1 MNYSKIYNRLIE
13 TAQTRFGPVASYTE
27 VHHIIP
33 RCMGGNNNS
42 SNLVVL
48 TPEEHYVAHLLLMK
62 MHPNNEKLVYAA
74 FMMTVGEHRNNKL
87 YGWLKRKRFEK
98 PMPDT
103 TRLKIK
109 AKRALQVMSPR
120 SEETKQKMRGPN
132 PKKGRKGC
140 LNGFYGKKH
149 TDETLKILAEKCP
162 RPKGFKRTSE
172 SIQKQKESFSEEMRH
187 QASVRLSE
195 RNKNQTEEHRQ
206 ATRNSNIRRGIE
218 KQKIKMHANLPLYT
232 YIFDSLQA
240 GKEVK
245 HIAQEANADYHLVW
259 SIKTKWDYYSV
270 AFKEVCDEQ

>member
-13 TAQTRFGPVASYTE
+13 SAQTRFGPVSSYTE
-27 VHHIIP
+27 VHHILP
-33 RCMGGNNNS
+33 RCIGGNDNA

-62 MHPNNEKLVYAA
+62 MHPDNTTLVYAA
-74 FMMTVGEHRNNKL
+74 FMMTVGKHRNNKL

-98 PMPDT
+98 PMPLS

-109 AKRALQVMSPR
+109 EKRALQVMSPR

-132 PKKGRKGC
+132 PKKARKGE

-149 TDETLKILAEKCP
+149 SAETLAILAVKCPNPGLKRGPETIQKLKDSFTDERRAE
-162 RPKGFKRTSE
+162 
-172 SIQKQKESFSEEMRH
+172 
-187 QASVRLSE
+187 ASLRLTE
-195 RNKNQTEEHRQ
+195 RNKNITEEHRQ

-218 KQKIKMHANLPLYT
+218 KQKTKMRANLPLYKS
-232 YIFDSLQA
+232 IFENLTA
-240 GKEVK
+240 GYEVK
-245 HIAQEANADYHLVW
+245 HIAKHLEVDYALVW
-259 SIKTKWDYYSV
+259 NIKTKWEYYLI

>member
-1 MNYSKIYNRLIE
+1 MNYSKIYARLIE
-13 TAQTRFGPVASYTE
+13 SAQTRFGPVASYTE
-27 VHHIIP
+27 VHHVVP
-33 RCMGGNNNS
+33 RCMGGNDDD

-62 MHPNNEKLVYAA
+62 MHPDNEKLVYAA
-74 FMMTVGEHRNNKL
+74 FMMTVGEYRNNKL

-109 AKRALQVMSPR
+109 EKRALQVMSPR

-132 PKKGRKGC
+132 PKKGHKGP

-149 TDETLKILAEKCP
+149 TEETLKVLAEKCG
-162 RPKGFKRTSE
+162 RPGIKRSPETV
-172 SIQKQKESFSEEMRH
+172 QKLKESFTDER
-187 QASVRLSE
+187 RLELSLRLTE
-195 RNKNQTEEHRQ
+195 RNKNPTEEHRQ

-218 KQKIKMHANLPLYT
+218 KQKTKMRANLPLYT
-232 YIFDSLQA
+232 YIFESLEA

-245 HIAQEANADYHLVW
+245 LIAKEINADYHLVW
-259 SIKTKWDYYSV
+259 SIKTKWDYYMM